1 MFKALIFIIKITK
14 CLISISPYSLSLYIH
29 IMIFSLLLYYYNKY
43 LIYLL
48 LYKRLKSNTCTY
60 IFDMDVFVVII
71 QINLKNIIVL

>member
-1 MFKALIFIIKITK
+1 MFDFYFP
-14 CLISISPYSLSLYIH
+14 ISI
-29 IMIFSLLLYYYNKY
+29 IFVYTYYDILLIIILQYNKY

-60 IFDMDVFVVII
+60 IFDIDVFVVII